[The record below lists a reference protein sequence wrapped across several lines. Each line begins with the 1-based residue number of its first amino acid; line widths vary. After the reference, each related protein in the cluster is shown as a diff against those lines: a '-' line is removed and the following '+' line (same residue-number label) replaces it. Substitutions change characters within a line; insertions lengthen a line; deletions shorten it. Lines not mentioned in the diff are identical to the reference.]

1 MHPGDAP
8 RLTVRHPVLG
18 VMRWCGAGSAAANR
32 TGCEARGRRRRC
44 AGHIYLRDQPQ
55 GQGRPLIC
63 RLSSHSRCLRPP
75 TGGHSA
81 VPALSLAGKL
91 WHASQLLLDTA
102 AVEENIVS
110 KQRQV
115 RPLSR
120 GRPCG
125 VARGLTASPRVCTQ
139 LLDARPK
146 PRYVGAAPEPR
157 PIESGHIEGSY
168 CVPWTEVLS
177 AGAHP
182 VLFFIRS
189 IFVHSPTIAAT
200 LHAPCDKPAST
211 PHLARSGW
219 YHCRSS

>member
-1 MHPGDAP
+1 MCRPHIP
-8 RLTVRHPVLG
+8 
-18 VMRWCGAGSAAANR
+18 
-32 TGCEARGRRRRC
+32 ARSTARSGPSS
-44 AGHIYLRDQPQ
+44 HLPFV
-55 GQGRPLIC
+55 
-63 RLSSHSRCLRPP
+63 SSHSRCLRPP
-75 TGGHSA
+75 TGGRSA

-91 WHASQLLLDTA
+91 WHDSQLLLDTA

-120 GRPCG
+120 GRLCG

-168 CVPWTEVLS
+168 CVPWTDVLT

-182 VLFFIRS
+182 VLFFIRLT
-189 IFVHSPTIAAT
+189 FVHCSGITAGAADSCSGSARCRFYVQRRGRAPKYHASCESADNLALAEFRRAPTFG
-200 LHAPCDKPAST
+200 P
-211 PHLARSGW
+211 
-219 YHCRSS
+219 